1 MEQTING
8 FEIDYFKD
16 AWGVYA
22 NIEIPA
28 SNPTWEDDI
37 QIKGFG
43 KDEKEA
49 FYNLK
54 KEFEKY
60 LKK

>member
-8 FEIDYFKD
+8 FEIDYFKV
-16 AWGVYA
+16 ASGVYA

-37 QIKGFG
+37 QITGFG

-49 FYNLK
+49 FCNLK